1 MKRILYIWGVFVG
14 SCSCTTLAAELTL
27 PGSVELLALDGQK
40 VNHTGELKLPEGKH
54 QLVFRYEE
62 SLRFGSRNKK
72 YQSTPL
78 IVSIPFSES
87 AQVVLRHSRFRDYS
101 AAESAFE
108 NGTVAWQLADPQ
120 GKLTDLQPVELPGN
134 PGFLPYQN
142 IEAAIERYN
151 RQHGIATSSLGKA
164 APAVQVPATFTQ
176 QKPMNSRQTV
186 IPESSDSG
194 YSGDFVPRIQ
204 AWYLQATDAERKAL
218 LKWMIEQQ

>member
-1 MKRILYIWGVFVG
+1 MKRILYILGGLVG
-14 SCSCTTLAAELTL
+14 SCSCATLAAELTL

-40 VNHTGELKLPEGKH
+40 VNHTSELKLPEGKH

-142 IEAAIERYN
+142 IEAAIGRYN
-151 RQHGIATSSLGKA
+151 RQHGIPMSSVGSS
-164 APAVQVPATFTQ
+164 VQTEQALVTRKQ
-176 QKPMNSRQTV
+176 QKPMDTLQTV
-186 IPESSDSG
+186 IPESSDSR

-204 AWYLQATDAERKAL
+204 DWYLQATDAERKAL